1 MSTSSNPLDA
11 LASPTPVSEAEEIL
25 AEPGRDTSVIAP
37 VLMFQERAQFPDTIN
52 EVKTKDFVKTANIVQ
67 VVEGVEDVQLSVDL
81 PIPQPSQESN
91 FKPQAQGKL

>member
-25 AEPGRDTSVIAP
+25 AEPGRNTSVIAP

-52 EVKTKDFVKTANIVQ
+52 EVKTKDFVKTANIVP
-67 VVEGVEDVQLSVDL
+67 GVEDVQLSV
-81 PIPQPSQESN
+81 PIPQPSQESL
-91 FKPQAQGKL
+91 KPQGKL